1 MEKDNRTT
9 GERRGT
15 MGRSQSPDRTSDRR
29 PASRKKKK
37 KRRVTPFQLLIALLI
52 AILLVVAA
60 VVAFFLLVPRS
71 TANAGE
77 EGQKTAIFG
86 IDSIEVVGDT
96 RYTEEE
102 IIGAGGLY
110 VGQSIFSISKKQAA
124 ESILASFPY
133 IETVTVESPS
143 FHEIRIT
150 VTEVEVL
157 GVLADENG
165 WLVLGA
171 NNKILES
178 LPASDTVPVGYLV
191 IQGPALNHAVSQA
204 AMDDTV
210 FQTLEG
216 LLNGIEKSG
225 LSDITLIDINDSSD
239 LRLSYKGQ
247 ITLLLGSDINLD
259 EALNMAQSSLEQILK
274 SRGEDATGQLDLRTY
289 ADSNSENDMAVFTP
303 QELLDKAA

>member
-110 VGQSIFSISKKQAA
+110 VGQSIFSISKSRRRKAYLPLFL
-124 ESILASFPY
+124 ILKRLRWK
-133 IETVTVESPS
+133 V
-143 FHEIRIT
+143 
-150 VTEVEVL
+150 
-157 GVLADENG
+157 
-165 WLVLGA
+165 
-171 NNKILES
+171 
-178 LPASDTVPVGYLV
+178 PASMKSASRLRRWRCWGYWPMKTD
-191 IQGPALNHAVSQA
+191 G
-204 AMDDTV
+204 
-210 FQTLEG
+210 
-216 LLNGIEKSG
+216 
-225 LSDITLIDINDSSD
+225 
-239 LRLSYKGQ
+239 
-247 ITLLLGSDINLD
+247 
-259 EALNMAQSSLEQILK
+259 
-274 SRGEDATGQLDLRTY
+274 
-289 ADSNSENDMAVFTP
+289 
-303 QELLDKAA
+303 

>member
-15 MGRSQSPDRTSDRR
+15 MGRSQSPDWTSDRR

-150 VTEVEVL
+150 VTEVEVWE
-157 GVLADENG
+157 VLADENG

-178 LPASDTVPVGYLV
+178 LPASDTAPVGYLV

>member
-15 MGRSQSPDRTSDRR
+15 MGRSQSPDWTSDRR

-133 IETVTVESPS
+133 
-143 FHEIRIT
+143 
-150 VTEVEVL
+150 
-157 GVLADENG
+157 
-165 WLVLGA
+165 
-171 NNKILES
+171 
-178 LPASDTVPVGYLV
+178 
-191 IQGPALNHAVSQA
+191 QA

>member
-1 MEKDNRTT
+1 
-9 GERRGT
+9 